1 MKSMV
6 MKGLKM
12 AKGSHEHNDKD
23 VLFVQKYHMT
33 QQIPF
38 HS

>member
-1 MKSMV
+1 MV

-12 AKGSHEHNDKD
+12 VKGSDECKDKD